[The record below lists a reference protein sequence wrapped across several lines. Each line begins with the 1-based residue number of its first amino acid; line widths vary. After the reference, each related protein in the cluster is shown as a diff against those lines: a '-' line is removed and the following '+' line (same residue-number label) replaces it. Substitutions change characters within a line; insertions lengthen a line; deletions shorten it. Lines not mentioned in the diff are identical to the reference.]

1 MFSPAPMPITPEAH
15 CCRGRRADRPE
26 FSRRRRAAVLVL
38 LLRSQAIHRS
48 AGTASPNGLALF
60 RMFRAETWYR
70 GHDVASERPGRNP
83 HRPVDLIS
91 RRWSVEIKDL
101 GSWNQIH
108 LQICKTN
115 ISVGRFNLDSFR
127 SKGNRAPVF
136 PQDHRLDGSA
146 RREKRLAS
154 FSRMRWGK
162 GRAMCVLINAYLR
175 EKDVK

>member
-1 MFSPAPMPITPEAH
+1 MPITPEAH

-38 LLRSQAIHRS
+38 LLRSQAIHQS

-127 SKGNRAPVF
+127 SNGNRAPVF
-136 PQDHRLDGSA
+136 FPKIIAWMGQRG
-146 RREKRLAS
+146 EKKDWLLSQECAE
-154 FSRMRWGK
+154 
-162 GRAMCVLINAYLR
+162 
-175 EKDVK
+175 EKDVQCAC